1 MVISALG
8 FVACDSSDD
17 DNGSDYPIEYGT
29 PTADYKYMGTVT
41 DKNGKPI
48 EGIKATLVGYNS
60 LTSSQ
65 KVAEFTT
72 DKNGK
77 FESEVYSETVATV
90 KIIEFADV
98 DGELNGGEFA
108 TTSITTSQMQTTKVK
123 DGDGGWY
130 RGEFRPI
137 LSSHP
142 KRPTKRSWSRGEW
155 GYIDRGKA
163 DKEEGRIRARERR

>member
-1 MVISALG
+1 MNNGKVKLWSWICTMVISALG

-123 DGDGGWY
+123 DGNGGWY
-130 RGEFRPI
+130 KGEFNRKADI
-137 LSSHP
+137 KLSP
-142 KRPTKRSWSRGEW
+142 KE
-155 GYIDRGKA
+155 A
-163 DKEEGRIRARERR
+163 DKEQTE